1 MPYCKHCNDYVSSS
15 AKTHYCNKKG
25 LLDIDEDSSFLVSMI
40 IGSATDS
47 GIIGG
52 ILGGD
57 MLGGFIGDMLDG
69 DLFD

>member
-1 MPYCKHCNDYVSSS
+1 MAYCKHCNDYVSSS
-15 AKTHYCNKKG
+15 SSTHYCRKKG
-25 LLDIDEDSSFLVSMI
+25 LLDINEDDSFLVSVI

-57 MLGGFIGDMLDG
+57 MLGGIIGDALDG